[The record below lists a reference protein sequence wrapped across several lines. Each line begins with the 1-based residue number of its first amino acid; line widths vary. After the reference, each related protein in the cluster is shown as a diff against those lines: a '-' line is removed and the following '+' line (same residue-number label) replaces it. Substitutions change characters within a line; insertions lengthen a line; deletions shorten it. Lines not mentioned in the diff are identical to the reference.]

1 MGSGNQKRILLV
13 EDEALIALAQ
23 KKTLEN
29 HGYAVVTASSGEK
42 AVILAGTEPD
52 IDLILMDIN
61 LGDGIDGT
69 EAAAR
74 ILENHDIP
82 LVFLSS
88 HTEREVVEKTEG
100 ITSYGYIVKNSG
112 EMVLAASVKMAF
124 KLFDAHRRIQAQRM
138 DIEAAYEEMQVSNED
153 LMQTQQDLLEHEAAL
168 QASETQYKSLFE
180 NLNSSFSLYEV
191 VLDEKGS
198 PNDYRYLAVNPFYE
212 KTIGKKFAELKGKT
226 LLEVFP
232 TTEALWLE
240 TFANV
245 FLTGVPSRQESY
257 SRELDRYFE
266 MVIYIPQ
273 TGRLALIGSDI
284 SERKFMERDLKK
296 TEERYQAAQRMGRV
310 GNWEFELGTRRIW
323 GSDEARKIF
332 GMDSCEV
339 DFSTEEIGQCL
350 PERERI
356 DQALGNLIQEGK
368 EFHLEHTVNP
378 RGSGEPRI
386 VWSVAELERD
396 ADGTPEFV
404 KGVIQDITE
413 RKLAE
418 RKIQEQLH
426 ELQRWYDATLDREDR
441 ILELKR
447 EVNSLM
453 AADGLQPRYPSAME
467 KPDA

>member
-138 DIEAAYEEMQVSNED
+138 DIEAAYEEMQVSNEE

-168 QASETQYKSLFE
+168 KLS
-180 NLNSSFSLYEV
+180 
-191 VLDEKGS
+191 
-198 PNDYRYLAVNPFYE
+198 
-212 KTIGKKFAELKGKT
+212 
-226 LLEVFP
+226 
-232 TTEALWLE
+232 
-240 TFANV
+240 
-245 FLTGVPSRQESY
+245 
-257 SRELDRYFE
+257 
-266 MVIYIPQ
+266 
-273 TGRLALIGSDI
+273 
-284 SERKFMERDLKK
+284 
-296 TEERYQAAQRMGRV
+296 EERYRMAQKVGHV
-310 GNWEFELGTRRIW
+310 GNWEYNVKTTRFW
-323 GSDEARKIF
+323 GSDEARRIF
-332 GMDSCEV
+332 GFEPDAV
-339 DFSTEEIGQCL
+339 DFTTEEVERRI
-350 PERERI
+350 PERERVH
-356 DQALGNLIQEGK
+356 QALVDLIQEGK
-368 EFHLEHTVNP
+368 EYNIDYTIQPHGP
-378 RGSGEPRI
+378 GDSRI
-386 VWSVAELERD
+386 IWSVAELQRD
-396 ADGTPEFV
+396 AEGNPLIVT
-404 KGVIQDITE
+404 GVIHDISE
-413 RKLAE
+413 RKEAE

-447 EVNSLM
+447 EVN
-453 AADGLQPRYPSAME
+453 GLLSAGGKAPKYKSVME
-467 KPDA
+467 EPHA